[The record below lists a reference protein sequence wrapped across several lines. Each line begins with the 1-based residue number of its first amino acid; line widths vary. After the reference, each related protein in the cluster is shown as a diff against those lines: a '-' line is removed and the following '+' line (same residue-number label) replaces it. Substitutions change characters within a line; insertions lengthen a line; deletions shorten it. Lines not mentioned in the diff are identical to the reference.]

1 MWPAEIKHPILKKWL
16 NGTTC
21 YHYNVM
27 REVVAE
33 NEEYIIL
40 KHGSHAAYINRFS
53 GNSTCVSYAR
63 LFKKEDLLKEFS
75 HNDTMGDHPIKE
87 WVGRISLKKVFQDC
101 EDLGVKFSDEEKIV
115 EQ

>member
-1 MWPAEIKHPILKKWL
+1 MKKKMWPAEIVHPILKKWL

-40 KHGSHAAYINRFS
+40 KHGSHPSYINRFS
-53 GNSTCVSYAR
+53 GNSTCGSYAR
-63 LFKKEDLLKEFS
+63 LFKKFDLIKEFDR
-75 HNDTMGDHPIKE
+75 NDTMGEHPIKE
-87 WVGRISLKKVFQDC
+87 WTGRLSVKTILKDC
-101 EDLGVKFSDEEKIV
+101 ENLGIIFQE
-115 EQ
+115 